1 MSDPKQ
7 KSKLTGTVRHRL
19 MLIVDDFKQTEKK
32 ILEKAIA
39 FAEEAHQKQFLRPT
53 KDKPDK
59 GEPYIVHPMRVALI
73 LLEEVEIK
81 DVIAVTSAL
90 LHDVIEAKRDSIS
103 VSDIEREFGRPI
115 AMLVSI
121 LTKPPMPPYIEE
133 AEKQSRLV
141 MYHKRV
147 EQATVMV
154 RIVKLADRL
163 DSVRHAPDWADR
175 AEKEAYLAETREF
188 YIPLAEKSDD
198 YLHEELLSACEQLE
212 LDLKFTQ
219 EQF

>member
-1 MSDPKQ
+1 MSDPK

-19 MLIVDDFKQTEKK
+19 MLIVDDFKQTDKK
-32 ILEKAIA
+32 ILEKALS
-39 FAEEAHQKQFLRPT
+39 FAEEAHQKQYLRPT
-53 KDKPDK
+53 REKPDK

-81 DVIAVTSAL
+81 DVIAVGSAL
-90 LHDVIEAKRDSIS
+90 LHDVIEAKRENIS
-103 VSDIEREFGRPI
+103 VSDIEKEFGRPI

-133 AEKQSRLV
+133 EEKASRLT
-141 MYHKRV
+141 MYHRRI

-163 DSVRHAPDWADR
+163 DSVRNATEWADR
-175 AEKEAYLAETREF
+175 KMKEDYLKETRDF
-188 YIPLAEKSDD
+188 YVPLAEKSDD
-198 YLHEELLSACEQLE
+198 YLHEELISACEQLE
-212 LDLKFTQ
+212 IDLKFN
-219 EQF
+219 

>member
-7 KSKLTGTVRHRL
+7 KSRLSGTVRHRL
-19 MLIVDDFKQTEKK
+19 MLVVDDFKQTEKK
-32 ILEKAIA
+32 TLEKAIT

-53 KDKPDK
+53 KEKPEK

-81 DVIAVTSAL
+81 DVIAVASAL
-90 LHDVIEAKRDSIS
+90 LHDVIEAKRETIS

-133 AEKQSRLV
+133 RQRKSRGWLCITSELSKPRSWFV
-141 MYHKRV
+141 SLNWL
-147 EQATVMV
+147 TV
-154 RIVKLADRL
+154 
-163 DSVRHAPDWADR
+163 DSLRSAPDWANR
-175 AEKEAYLAETREF
+175 AEKETYLAETRDF

-198 YLHEELLSACEQLE
+198 YLHEELLAACEQLE
-212 LDLKFTQ
+212 LDLKFN
-219 EQF
+219 

>member
-7 KSKLTGTVRHRL
+7 KSKLQGTVRHRL

-32 ILEKAIA
+32 ILEKALS
-39 FAEEAHQKQFLRPT
+39 FAEEAHQKQYLRPT
-53 KDKPDK
+53 KDKPEK

-81 DVIAVTSAL
+81 DVIAVGSAL
-90 LHDVIEAKRDSIS
+90 LHDVIEAKRESIS
-103 VSDIEREFGRPI
+103 VSDIEKEFGRPI

-121 LTKPPMPPYIEE
+121 LTKPPMPPYIDET
-133 AEKQSRLV
+133 EKKSRLV
-141 MYHKRV
+141 MYHRRL

-163 DSVRHAPDWADR
+163 DSVRNAPEWADKKT
-175 AEKEAYLAETREF
+175 KEDYLQETREF
-188 YIPLAEKSDD
+188 YLPLAEKSDD
-198 YLHEELLSACEQLE
+198 YLYEELQAACEQLE
-212 LDLKFTQ
+212 LDLKFN
-219 EQF
+219 